1 MHINSKAKMGPFCG
15 WDMPIEYPEGTLQ
28 THLHTRSN
36 CGLFDVSH
44 MGQLI
49 FKGDD
54 RIKFLESLV
63 VGDIQALNEN
73 QARLSLFTNSK
84 GGIKDDTIITKASD
98 HLYVVVNAGCA
109 DKDIEHITKNVQKF
123 SGNVEMHIIS
133 DKYGLLAIQGPKAV
147 QVLQKLTHTDL
158 STVNF
163 MTQAIIKIN
172 PLNINVRATRCG
184 YTGED
189 GFEISVAQ
197 EHATKLAELLLK
209 ESEVKWIGLGARDSL
224 RLEAGLCLYGNDI
237 TEETTP
243 AEAMLLWT
251 ISKKRK
257 ENGGFPGFEII
268 RPQIKLGVKQKRVGI
283 TLGHGIARPGHDNQQ
298 TIIKSTEGSSI
309 GYLTSGSF
317 SPILKKG
324 IAMGYVDS
332 KYSSN
337 GTSVLINVR
346 GKDLEGSITQ
356 LPFVPTNYY
365 KSK

>member
-1 MHINSKAKMGPFCG
+1 
-15 WDMPIEYPEGTLQ
+15 
-28 THLHTRSN
+28 
-36 CGLFDVSH
+36 

-49 FKGDD
+49 FKGND

-63 VGDIQALNEN
+63 VGDIQALNDN
-73 QARLSLFTNSK
+73 HARLSLITNSK

-109 DKDIEHITKNVQKF
+109 DKDIAHLKENLQKF
-123 SGNVEMHIIS
+123 SGNVEMNVIS
-133 DKYGLLAIQGPKAV
+133 DKYGLLAFQGPKAA
-147 QVLQKLTHTDL
+147 QVLQRLTDTNL

-163 MTQAIIKIN
+163 MTQAIINIK
-172 PLNINVRATRCG
+172 PLNTTVRATRCG

-189 GFEISVAQ
+189 GFEISVQ
-197 EHATKLAELLLK
+197 KEYATKLAELLLK

-257 ENGGFPGFEII
+257 ENGGFPGFETISK
-268 RPQIKLGVKQKRVGI
+268 QIKSGVKHKRVGI
-283 TLGHGIARPGHDNQQ
+283 TIRHGIARPGHDDQQ
-298 TIIKSTEGSSI
+298 TIIKSTEGTSI
-309 GYLTSGSF
+309 GYITSGSF
-317 SPILKKG
+317 SPVLKKG

-337 GTSVLINVR
+337 ETQVLINVR
-346 GKDLEGSITQ
+346 GKDLEGSISQ

-365 KSK
+365 KPK

>member
-1 MHINSKAKMGPFCG
+1 LLQIHFQVIFLGNNFKCLNRNYSNTHEELKKTPFHEMHINSKAKMGPFCG

-28 THLHTRSN
+28 AHLHTRSN

-209 ESEVKWIGLGARDSL
+209 
-224 RLEAGLCLYGNDI
+224 
-237 TEETTP
+237 
-243 AEAMLLWT
+243 
-251 ISKKRK
+251 RK
-257 ENGGFPGFEII
+257 
-268 RPQIKLGVKQKRVGI
+268 
-283 TLGHGIARPGHDNQQ
+283 
-298 TIIKSTEGSSI
+298 
-309 GYLTSGSF
+309 
-317 SPILKKG
+317 
-324 IAMGYVDS
+324 
-332 KYSSN
+332 
-337 GTSVLINVR
+337 
-346 GKDLEGSITQ
+346 
-356 LPFVPTNYY
+356 
-365 KSK
+365 